1 MTKKWEQFNTLTK
14 FSEKYPLWA
23 GLLFICFSLL
33 MGFLSNNSFSI
44 PKNISTIGSSYFE
57 VPPQI
62 GALNIVDSTLQIV
75 LIIFYF
81 VQASIIG
88 MGICINFFVSKKIKK
103 DRFFPYLLPLSGFLP
118 GYLVNVGC
126 FRVISMIFDQDIS
139 IYLWI
144 VISIVATI
152 QSLRTIINQEIY
164 SNYRKILATFVI
176 TITLSIFFMIN
187 QLQVNLYA
195 GLNIHVFG
203 DATLQNIY
211 WLDKL
216 GGDLS
221 TGVPI
226 FSEHYDE
233 ILFFLPLNSI
243 TSFLQI
249 PQTYIVWFWL
259 LYSIGKATGFSLLL
273 LLARSVIKTPIASF
287 GLTALLFF
295 SSLALNPLA
304 SPLLFDSGNNLSSTG
319 HIGRVFTN
327 IICLYTM
334 VSIWNNENLLQ
345 NNKNL
350 YFFVSSFFLGAGMT
364 SLTFSLLF
372 ALFILSVIRT
382 LKKYGKPIKYPLTHV
397 VLLIILLIYFVPA
410 ASNLS
415 GLVIG
420 VYIGI
425 FSLGVAISC
434 WPKTSKILNEL
445 KQINPIILG
454 IIAGN
459 LFLGNLL
466 TSHVIKWTNLLNNTI
481 ETRGIA
487 GKMDFQGFGITQNPG
502 QYPFGHLGNTTSF
515 LIFYGFPIL
524 IIVLLIFVSKFELH
538 FLDRQ
543 IDGLALHLVGL
554 LLSFYILDYLNAGY
568 TEIVFVWLK
577 TRLVEPMFLMVI
589 FKVFWLFDL
598 WYRKSTTNGDL
609 KYRVDIITMYV
620 YLSMGLIGTIPGG
633 PVSQFLSNLIEFC
646 KLSI

>member
-1 MTKKWEQFNTLTK
+1 MTKKWAKFNTLTK
-14 FSEKYPLWA
+14 FSEKYSLWA
-23 GLLFICFSLL
+23 GLLFVSFSVLI
-33 MGFLSNNSFSI
+33 GFLSNNSFLI
-44 PKNISTIGSSYFE
+44 PKNISAIGSSYFE

-75 LIIFYF
+75 LIITYF
-81 VQASIIG
+81 VQVSIIG
-88 MGICINFFVSKKIKK
+88 MGICIKIFVSKKIKK
-103 DRFFPYLLPLSGFLP
+103 DKFFPYLLPLSGFLP

-126 FRVISMIFDQDIS
+126 FRVISMIFNQDIS
-139 IYLWI
+139 LYFWI
-144 VISIVATI
+144 FISIAVTI
-152 QSLRTIINQEIY
+152 QSLRTVINQKIY
-164 SNYRKILATFVI
+164 GNFRKIL
-176 TITLSIFFMIN
+176 ITLITTMTLSVFFLIN

-195 GLNIHVFG
+195 GLNIHIFG

-216 GGDLS
+216 GGNLS
-221 TGVPI
+221 TAVPI

-233 ILFFLPLNSI
+233 IFFFLPLNSI

-259 LYSIGKATGFSLLL
+259 LYSIGKATGFALLL

-334 VSIWNNENLLQ
+334 VSIWNNQNLVQ
-345 NNKNL
+345 HNRNL
-350 YFFVSSFFLGAGMT
+350 YFFVVSFFLGAGIT

-372 ALFILSVIRT
+372 ALLTLSVIRI
-382 LKKYGKPIKYPLTHV
+382 LKKYGKPIKYPLTHI
-397 VLLIILLIYFVPA
+397 VLLVILLTYFVPA
-410 ASNLS
+410 ASNFS
-415 GLVIG
+415 GLIIG
-420 VYIGI
+420 VYLGI
-425 FSLGVAISC
+425 FSVGVAISC
-434 WPKTSKILNEL
+434 WPQIAKILNEL

-466 TSHVIKWTNLLNNTI
+466 TSHVIKWTNLLNNRI

-487 GKMDFQGFGITQNPG
+487 GEMDFQGFGITQNPG
-502 QYPFGHLGNTTSF
+502 QYPFGHLGNSTSF
-515 LIFYGFPIL
+515 LIFFGFPIL
-524 IIVLLIFVSKFELH
+524 VIVLFIFVSKFELH
-538 FLDRQ
+538 LPDHQ
-543 IDGLALHLVGL
+543 VDGLALHLVGL

-620 YLSMGLIGTIPGG
+620 YLSIGLIGTIPGG

-646 KLSI
+646 KISI